1 MRDSFVLLVIA
12 LFLIYLGASRR
23 GKLIYLVITGQEDK
37 IVAMTGSGGNYSSAT
52 GLGGGLSGGGGKG
65 GGGSGGNAG

>member
-23 GKLIYLVITGQEDK
+23 GKMLYLVMTGQEAK
-37 IVAMTGSGGNYSSAT
+37 IATMVSA
-52 GLGGGLSGGGGKG
+52 G
-65 GGGSGGNAG
+65 